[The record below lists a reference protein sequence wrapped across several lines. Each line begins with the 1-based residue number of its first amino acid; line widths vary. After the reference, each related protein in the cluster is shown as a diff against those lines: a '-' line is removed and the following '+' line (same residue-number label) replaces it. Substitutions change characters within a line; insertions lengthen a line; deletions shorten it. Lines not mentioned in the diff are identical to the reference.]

1 MRHSMPW
8 GMTAALFLLMGI
20 WSLSFFNCGPKV
32 RIPPLRKPEAEPFIR
47 VGILEN
53 SDQIAFRCPLGF
65 RVIDDQGASILS
77 SDTSGRKWSVRVKFG
92 QPAEMVY
99 RIGLYA
105 EEDIANALR
114 RAEGVSTL
122 GHQPKIVQVG
132 QELRLGT
139 RVLNDNRKYWVTIG
153 PYATKEEAAA
163 YKETLP
169 SEAVGAIITEISSPP
184 LGVLDLVDPTG
195 RVAFSSGEPF
205 VLELNDPGEG
215 LFTLFEVP
223 VGRGFWWERQEDRSY
238 RGKMEFRIGNDG
250 KMLAVNELSL
260 EDYLRGV
267 LPSEMNPGFPSEAL
281 RAQAIAARSYT
292 IAKLGIQH
300 PLDPFDLCANVHCQ
314 VYSGTTK
321 EHSTTSQA
329 VEETRGHV
337 LLYDGEVCATV
348 YSAVCGGH
356 TENTENVWGGQ
367 PQAYLV
373 GVPDALPEESAAF
386 PKNLSSDEEAVRRWV
401 TSTPPVF
408 CNHLSEETPSALHY
422 ARKHFRWS
430 VTYSRQ
436 ELEEIL
442 AQKTREKIGNLLDI
456 IPISR
461 GSSGRLIKVQIVG
474 DAGQFMVEGELN
486 IRRNLSPSHLR
497 SACFV
502 VDKEMASDGLPAVFV
517 FQGAGWGHGVGM
529 CQCGA
534 AGMAFRGMNHR
545 EILSHYFQ
553 GTEVAKIYG
562 VLF

>member
-1 MRHSMPW
+1 MPW
-8 GMTAALFLLMGI
+8 GMSAVLFLLMGI
-20 WSLSFFNCGPKV
+20 WSLSFLNCGPKV
-32 RIPPLRKPEAEPFIR
+32 RVPRPIKPKVEPTIR
-47 VGILEN
+47 VGILQN
-53 SDQIAFRCPLGF
+53 SDQISFRCPLGF
-65 RVIDDQGASILS
+65 RVIDDQGAAILS
-77 SDTSGRKWSVRVKFG
+77 SGTSGGKWSVRVKFG

-105 EEDIANALR
+105 GGDMATALR
-114 RAEGVSTL
+114 RVDEVSAL
-122 GHQPKIVQVG
+122 GQQPKIIQVG
-132 QELRLGT
+132 QELLLGT
-139 RVLNDNRKYWVTIG
+139 RVLNDNRKYWLTIG
-153 PYATKEEAAA
+153 PYATKEEATAHR
-163 YKETLP
+163 ENLP
-169 SEAVGAIITEISSPP
+169 SEAAGSIITEISSPP
-184 LGVLDLVDPTG
+184 LGVLDLVDPAG

-205 VLELNDPGEG
+205 VLELNDPEEG
-215 LFTLFEVP
+215 LFTLFEIP

-238 RGKMEFRIGNDG
+238 RGKMEFRMGNDG
-250 KMLAVNELSL
+250 KMLVVNELDL
-260 EDYLRGV
+260 EDYLKGV
-267 LPSEMNPGFPSEAL
+267 LPSEMNPGFPSAAL

-314 VYSGTTK
+314 AYSGTTK
-321 EHSTTSQA
+321 EHPTTSQA

-337 LLYDGEVCATV
+337 LLYQGEVCATV

-373 GVPDALPEESAAF
+373 GVPDASPEESATL
-386 PKNLSSDEEAVRRWV
+386 PKNLSSNEEAVRRWV

-430 VTYSRQ
+430 VNYSRQ

-461 GSSGRLIKVQIVG
+461 GPSGRLIKVKIVG
-474 DAGQFMVEGELN
+474 DAGHFMVEQELN
-486 IRRNLSPSHLR
+486 IRRALSPSHLR

-502 VDKEMASDGLPAVFV
+502 VDREMGFDGLPTTFV
-517 FQGAGWGHGVGM
+517 FRGAGWGHGVGM

-534 AGMAFRGMNHR
+534 AGMAFRGMDHR
-545 EILSHYFQ
+545 QILSHYFQ